1 MTSLGEGL
9 FHLLDTEPRRTLQ
22 NLCEAG
28 LGGEHPKYA
37 PWRRFGLGQ
46 NRRRGDI
53 IAHTTEKHGAIRNW
67 VCTEENV
74 VTEPSI
80 VYCAHCGAAVTL
92 PSSFCGACGQPLQ
105 NATPPAPVAQ
115 AQNPQPQSPQPV
127 YGSAPQSPA
136 VQCPFCH
143 SSQVQAGK
151 RGWKWYAGYV
161 GSSNVVWTCQSCG
174 KTF

>member
-9 FHLLDTEPRRTLQ
+9 FHLLDTVPTAEVTEFVRSGFLRCTPQVRTI
-22 NLCEAG
+22 ERIWIGAK
-28 LGGEHPKYA
+28 P
-37 PWRRFGLGQ
+37 PVR
-46 NRRRGDI
+46 DI
-53 IAHTTEKHGAIRNW
+53 IAHTTEKHGAIRNR
-67 VCTEENV
+67 VCTEESV

-80 VYCAHCGAAVTL
+80 VYCAHCGAAITL

-105 NATPPAPVAQ
+105 NATPPALTAQ
-115 AQNPQPQSPQPV
+115 PQIPQPQSPQPT
-127 YGSAPQSPA
+127 YGSVPQSPA

-143 SSQVQAGK
+143 SPQVQAGK

-161 GSSNVVWTCQSCG
+161 GSGNTVWTCLSCG